1 MTGYKR
7 QNPKYYDGTHLT
19 SHHVRDLLPK
29 VLSDINSRQQERPET
44 LIAAW
49 PAIIGD
55 KIAPMT
61 RALSFREGVL
71 TVAVKNAT
79 LFSLLN
85 EREKGKILHRLR
97 QTFPQI
103 QIHNIIF
110 RIG

>member
-1 MTGYKR
+1 MTQYKR
-7 QNPKYYDGTHLT
+7 QNPKYYDGIRTT
-19 SHHVRDLLPK
+19 SHQVRDLLPK
-29 VLSDINSRQQERPET
+29 VLSDINSLQQERPET
-44 LIAAW
+44 LIASW
-49 PAIIGD
+49 PNIIGE

-61 RALSFREGVL
+61 RALSFRDGVL

>member
-1 MTGYKR
+1 VTQYKR
-7 QNPKYYDGTHLT
+7 QNPKYYDGIRPT
-19 SHHVRDLLPK
+19 SHQVRDFLPK
-29 VLSDINSRQQERPET
+29 ILSDINSRQLERPEAV
-44 LIAAW
+44 IASW
-49 PAIIGD
+49 PSIIGD

-61 RALSFREGVL
+61 RALSFRDGVL

-79 LFSLLN
+79 LYSLLN
-85 EREKGKILHRLR
+85 EREKGKILHRLK